1 MQVAC
6 VLKQLKQLIYFVI
19 RHTRH
24 LYVSSYRCIRHAI
37 RWLLVFFL
45 RLFAICLLDN
55 CVFSTLGRSSYGIR
69 YDSRFFLLLI
79 DYHQFSEIHLGYL
92 IGWGS
97 SLVLL
102 FFFAVVVATAA
113 VVADVV
119 VALFMNVIWSGMIPM
134 DCYFPSNI
142 CAHNFSSCFS
152 VPWKKRE
159 SIERAKK
166 NGQT

>member
-102 FFFAVVVATAA
+102 FFFCCCCRYCCCCCRCRRSAFYECYMKWNDSYGLLFPVEYLCSQFFLLLFC
-113 VVADVV
+113 
-119 VALFMNVIWSGMIPM
+119 ALKEAGKYWEG
-134 DCYFPSNI
+134 
-142 CAHNFSSCFS
+142 
-152 VPWKKRE
+152 
-159 SIERAKK
+159 
-166 NGQT
+166 